1 MMRKHWKYILAV
13 AIIVVSAVGG
23 IIVYKQTR
31 AAEKSEFYKVKR
43 GKFEAVLSCKGEIN
57 GVKAT
62 EIRVPRIIGD
72 RDLELWELTILD
84 LVQDGKS
91 VKKGDFI
98 VQLDA
103 SKIMASMRQE
113 MQNLE
118 KEVAD
123 LNNAKIDSTVTLSN
137 LREEIKNAHLDLEY
151 NKIDLE
157 QSKFESEA
165 YQRKTQM
172 AYQKAENN
180 IAKKERD
187 YLLEKNKLKVRVGR
201 TAEWVERRQKKIAK
215 YQEAMSLTRI
225 TAPED
230 GIVIFGKSWEGK
242 KFSKDDGVPTYE
254 FAPAIATLPDMSK
267 VLSEIYVKEID
278 IAKIKTGD
286 SVRVTFDALENVT
299 IMGSIKTIA
308 RVGEDHKDFD
318 MKAFKVIIELDKTDE
333 GLKPAMSSNNEI
345 ILAKLENVI
354 SIPLIAVFT
363 ENGKKYVYL
372 KTPEN
377 PRKQEIKTGIENE
390 EYVMV
395 QEGLKE
401 GDIVLREPLVEKV
414 QVSENRYNSKK

>member
-1 MMRKHWKYILAV
+1 MKKKWIYISGLIAIAV
-13 AIIVVSAVGG
+13 LVVAAIFIFTKKEQ
-23 IIVYKQTR
+23 IQKPET
-31 AAEKSEFYKVKR
+31 YKVKR

-62 EIRVPRIIGD
+62 EIKVPRILGD
-72 RDLELWELTILD
+72 RELELWELTIID

-91 VKKGDFI
+91 VKKGDF
-98 VQLDA
+98 VVMLDA
-103 SKIMASMRQE
+103 NKIMASMRQE
-113 MQNLE
+113 MQDLE
-118 KEVAD
+118 REVSD

-137 LREEIKNAHLDLEY
+137 LREEIKNARLDLEY

-187 YLLEKNKLKVRVGR
+187 YLLERNKLKVRVGR
-201 TAEWVERRQKKIAK
+201 TEDRVERRQKKIAK
-215 YQEAMSLTRI
+215 FQEAMSSTRI

-242 KFSKDDGVPTYE
+242 KYSKDDAVPTYE
-254 FAPAIATLPDMSK
+254 FAPPIATLPDMSK

-278 IAKIKTGD
+278 IAKIKQGD

-299 IMGSIKTIA
+299 IKGSIKTIA

-345 ILAKLENVI
+345 ILAKIENALLV
-354 SIPLIAVFT
+354 PVGAVFKN
-363 ENGKKYVYL
+363 NGSQYVFIKKQGEIV
-372 KTPEN
+372 
-377 PRKQEIKTGIENE
+377 QQQIKTGPENDEFIVVE
-390 EYVMV
+390 EGV
-395 QEGLKE
+395 QEG
-401 GDIVLREPLVEKV
+401 DIIYLTSPAEKLLTA
-414 QVSENRYNSKK
+414 ENK

>member
-1 MMRKHWKYILAV
+1 M
-13 AIIVVSAVGG
+13 
-23 IIVYKQTR
+23 
-31 AAEKSEFYKVKR
+31 
-43 GKFEAVLSCKGEIN
+43 
-57 GVKAT
+57 
-62 EIRVPRIIGD
+62 PRILGD
-72 RDLELWELTILD
+72 RELELWELNILD

-91 VKKGDFI
+91 VKKGDFV

-103 SKIMASMRQE
+103 NKIMASMRQE

-137 LREEIKNAHLDLEY
+137 LREEIKNARLDLEY

-180 IAKKERD
+180 IEKKERD
-187 YLLEKNKLKVRVGR
+187 YLLERNKLKVRVGR

-215 YQEAMSLTRI
+215 FQEAMGSTRI

-254 FAPAIATLPDMSK
+254 FAPAIASLPDMSK

-278 IAKIKTGD
+278 IAKINTGD
-286 SVRVTFDALENVT
+286 SVRVTFDALENVM

-308 RVGEDHKDFD
+308 RIGESHKDFD
-318 MKAFKVIIELDKTDE
+318 MKAFKVVIHLDNTNE
-333 GLKPAMSSNNEI
+333 YLKPAMNSNNDI
-345 ILAKLENVI
+345 ILAQSDNVI
-354 SIPLIAVFT
+354 SVPLISVFK
-363 ENGKKYVYL
+363 ENGAKYVYL
-372 KTPEN
+372 KEN
-377 PRKQEIKTGIENE
+377 DSIRKQEIKTDIENE
-390 EYVMV
+390 TSVLVE
-395 QEGLKE
+395 EGLKE
-401 GDIVLREPLVEKV
+401 GDLVVLEPPLEQVEVAEK
-414 QVSENRYNSKK
+414 

>member
-1 MMRKHWKYILAV
+1 MKNNSKQLLV
-13 AIIVVSAVGG
+13 VTIIVVLALGG
-23 IIVYKQTR
+23 FLIYNYTKP
-31 AAEKSEFYKVKR
+31 AEKSEYHKVKR
-43 GKFEAVLSCKGEIN
+43 GKFEAVLTCKGEIN
-57 GVKAT
+57 GLKAT
-62 EIRVPRIIGD
+62 EIRMPRILGD
-72 RDLELWELTILD
+72 RELELWELNILD

-91 VKKGDFI
+91 VKKGDFV

-103 SKIMASMRQE
+103 NKIMASMRQE

-137 LREEIKNAHLDLEY
+137 LREEIKNARLDLEY

-180 IAKKERD
+180 IEKKERD
-187 YLLEKNKLKVRVGR
+187 YLLERNKLKVRVGR

-215 YQEAMSLTRI
+215 FQEAMGSTRI

-254 FAPAIATLPDMSK
+254 FAPAIASLPDMSK

-278 IAKIKTGD
+278 IAKINTGD
-286 SVRVTFDALENVT
+286 SVRVTFDALENVM

-308 RVGEDHKDFD
+308 RIGESHKDFD
-318 MKAFKVIIELDKTDE
+318 MKAFKVVIHLDNTNE
-333 GLKPAMSSNNEI
+333 YLKPAMNSNNDI
-345 ILAKLENVI
+345 ILAQSDNVI
-354 SIPLIAVFT
+354 SVPLISVFK
-363 ENGKKYVYL
+363 ENGAKYVYL
-372 KTPEN
+372 KEN
-377 PRKQEIKTGIENE
+377 DSIRKQEIKTDIENE
-390 EYVMV
+390 TSVLVE
-395 QEGLKE
+395 EGLKE
-401 GDIVLREPLVEKV
+401 GDLVVLEPPLEQVEVAEK
-414 QVSENRYNSKK
+414 

>member
-1 MMRKHWKYILAV
+1 MLAV
-13 AIIVVSAVGG
+13 AIIVISAVGG
-23 IIVYKQTR
+23 MIVYNQTR
-31 AAEKSEFYKVKR
+31 AAEKSEFHKVKR
-43 GKFEAVLSCKGEIN
+43 GKFEAVISCKGEIN

-91 VKKGDFI
+91 VKKGDFV

-137 LREEIKNAHLDLEY
+137 LREEIKNARLDLEY

-187 YLLEKNKLKVRVGR
+187 YQLERNKLKVRVGR
-201 TAEWVERRQKKIAK
+201 TAGWVERRQNKIAK

-230 GIVIFGKSWEGK
+230 
-242 KFSKDDGVPTYE
+242 
-254 FAPAIATLPDMSK
+254 
-267 VLSEIYVKEID
+267 
-278 IAKIKTGD
+278 
-286 SVRVTFDALENVT
+286 
-299 IMGSIKTIA
+299 
-308 RVGEDHKDFD
+308 
-318 MKAFKVIIELDKTDE
+318 
-333 GLKPAMSSNNEI
+333 
-345 ILAKLENVI
+345 
-354 SIPLIAVFT
+354 
-363 ENGKKYVYL
+363 
-372 KTPEN
+372 
-377 PRKQEIKTGIENE
+377 
-390 EYVMV
+390 
-395 QEGLKE
+395 
-401 GDIVLREPLVEKV
+401 
-414 QVSENRYNSKK
+414 